1 MGQEWTASL
10 PALVMIIVGFGGLA
24 GAILAIV
31 KLWRTIVPDA
41 RSQFETDTRRDI
53 HDLHTRVG
61 FLEIEVAKIDQPSIG
76 RRFDGLEG
84 KIDRLYEFLIEQFSA
99 GNKPDRR

>member
-1 MGQEWTASL
+1 MEQEWTASL
-10 PALVMIIVGFGGLA
+10 PALVMIIVGLGGLA

-61 FLEIEVAKIDQPSIG
+61 FLEIEVD
-76 RRFDGLEG
+76 